1 MENTTTAVFALILV
15 IIVVSLLGFCI
26 ENIFIGFRRGF
37 IDNRNMVLPF
47 LLGYGLT
54 IFGFYLLF
62 GTPEK
67 PLFFGKQITFSA
79 SWRATLYYFIMAFVA
94 VCIGEIVLGYTIEW
108 GCNIIWWDYNSLP
121 LHITRYTSVPTSLG
135 FASLIT
141 IFMKYMFYPLIKLFL
156 KLNPK
161 ALAFLAI
168 TLSTLLVLDMTNS
181 TVYMFKNQSLLQLW
195 RVDFAVTV
203 GEVFKKTN

>member
-54 IFGFYLLF
+54 IFGFYLLL

-79 SWRATLYYFIMAFVA
+79 SWRATLYYFIMA
-94 VCIGEIVLGYTIEW
+94 
-108 GCNIIWWDYNSLP
+108 
-121 LHITRYTSVPTSLG
+121 
-135 FASLIT
+135 
-141 IFMKYMFYPLIKLFL
+141 LFL
-156 KLNPK
+156 RCSNTHIDFNYRSSVMGRRGCRPLR
-161 ALAFLAI
+161 FLI
-168 TLSTLLVLDMTNS
+168 CIPPINRGL
-181 TVYMFKNQSLLQLW
+181 
-195 RVDFAVTV
+195 
-203 GEVFKKTN
+203 